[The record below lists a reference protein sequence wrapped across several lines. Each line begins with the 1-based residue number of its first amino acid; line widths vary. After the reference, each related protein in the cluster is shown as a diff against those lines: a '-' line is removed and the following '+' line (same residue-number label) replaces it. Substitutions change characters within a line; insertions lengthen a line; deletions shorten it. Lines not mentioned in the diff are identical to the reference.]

1 MPAQINQV
9 MPNTRQRHDDIAER
23 IIMTE
28 GLAFSLASFA
38 GNGGDLREARGYLKE
53 AICRAL
59 ASEFA
64 QGSEFQRRTMD
75 DNAIMDRIEKDMA
88 RETPHAS

>member
-1 MPAQINQV
+1 MPAQNNQV

-23 IIMTE
+23 IITTE
-28 GLAFSLASFA
+28 GLTFSLAAFA
-38 GNGGDLREARGYLKE
+38 GNGNDLREARRYLKE

-64 QGSEFQRRTMD
+64 QGSELQRRTMES
-75 DNAIMDRIEKDMA
+75 NAIMDRLEKDMA
-88 RETPHAS
+88 REIPNAS

>member
-1 MPAQINQV
+1 MAAVNQV

-23 IIMTE
+23 IITTE
-28 GLAFSLASFA
+28 GLAFSLASLA
-38 GNGGDLREARGYLKE
+38 GTGGDLREARGYLKD

-64 QGSEFQRRTMD
+64 QGSELQRCTMES
-75 DNAIMDRIEKDMA
+75 NAMMDRIEQDMA
-88 RETPHAS
+88 RETPNAP